1 MQVTHAGIWKSPR
14 ASITSACKE
23 ANMTRPSV
31 IGTRGATQVRVYP
44 DTFNLGQTDCARI
57 RLRIA
62 REGLERSSARLL
74 STEYEPPITLPMWS
88 RMHRADRADYD
99 RAMTVLEGRA

>member
-1 MQVTHAGIWKSPR
+1 MTKSFVTATH
-14 ASITSACKE
+14 
-23 ANMTRPSV
+23 
-31 IGTRGATQVRVYP
+31 GATQVRLYP
-44 DTFNLGQTDCARI
+44 DTYNIGQSECARI

-74 STEYEPPITLPMWS
+74 STEYEPPITLPMWA